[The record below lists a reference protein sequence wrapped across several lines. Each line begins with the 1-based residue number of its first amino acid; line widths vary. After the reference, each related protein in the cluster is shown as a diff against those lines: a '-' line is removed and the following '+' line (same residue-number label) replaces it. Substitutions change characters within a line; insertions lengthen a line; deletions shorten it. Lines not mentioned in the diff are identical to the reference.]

1 MKKIINNILI
11 KFTGHRLINNNKIDY
26 FLKNNA
32 FQFVEMVKQMKF
44 DHELIEFFN
53 ESKSQLLQELFV
65 AIKLNFKKNG
75 FFVEFGATDGV
86 TLSNTN
92 LLEKKLDWK
101 GILVEPSIK
110 FKSDLINNRNCNI
123 DFRCVY
129 EKSGDLI
136 LFNEVE
142 EGEFSSINKYS
153 ESETNVHYRKT
164 SEKYEVETITLESLL
179 DEYNSPNVIDYL
191 SIDTEGS
198 EYDILK
204 VFNFNKYRF
213 KIITVEHNYTENRVK
228 IKSLLESK
236 GYKRVYENLSKFDDW
251 YIYDKN

>member
-1 MKKIINNILI
+1 MNYTKSDYIFIFGKNFFMKKIINKILI
-11 KFTGHRLINNNKIDY
+11 NLTGHRLINNKKIDY

-32 FQFVEMVKQMKF
+32 FQFVEMIKHIKF
-44 DHELIEFFN
+44 NNELIEFFN

-92 LLEKKLDWK
+92 LLEKKLDWN
-101 GILVEPSIK
+101 GILAEPSLK
-110 FKSDLINNRNCNI
+110 FKDDLIKNRNCNI

-129 EKSGDLI
+129 KKSGDLI

-142 EGEFSSINKYS
+142 DGEFSSINKYS
-153 ESETNVHYRKT
+153 ESDMNVHFRKT
-164 SEKYEVETITLESLL
+164 KQKYEVETITLESLL

-204 VFNFNKYRF
+204 VFNFNKYQ
-213 KIITVEHNYTENRVK
+213 
-228 IKSLLESK
+228 
-236 GYKRVYENLSKFDDW
+236 
-251 YIYDKN
+251 